1 MIEEKKNRIFGELDN
16 VPENVLDNILAL
28 IEESKKPEKKDS
40 ESALDVFVKSGKLI
54 LPIKTEKP
62 RVRRTP
68 IKAGGKP
75 ASEMIIEDR
84 R

>member
-1 MIEEKKNRIFGELDN
+1 MIEEKKNRILGELDS

-40 ESALDVFVKSGKLI
+40 ESALEALVKSGILI
-54 LPIKTEKP
+54 PPIGPPKAKAK
-62 RVRRTP
+62 RIA
-68 IKAGGKP
+68 IKGKGKP
-75 ASEMIIEDR
+75 LSEMIIEDR

>member
-1 MIEEKKNRIFGELDN
+1 MIEEKREMIVRELN
-16 VPENVLDNILAL
+16 YIPENVLDNILAL

-68 IKAGGKP
+68 IKASGKP
-75 ASEMIIEDR
+75 LSEMIIEDR